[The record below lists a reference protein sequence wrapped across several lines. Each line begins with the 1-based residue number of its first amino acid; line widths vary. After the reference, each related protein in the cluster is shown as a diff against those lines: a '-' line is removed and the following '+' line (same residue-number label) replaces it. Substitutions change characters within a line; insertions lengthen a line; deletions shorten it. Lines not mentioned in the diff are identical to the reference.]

1 MSARRPANIEQ
12 LCAGTA
18 CTACSWR
25 RAEVRTD
32 SGTALTGR
40 PVTPDT
46 RPHRPPAP
54 PARLTEGVCVCVC
67 VCVCGCV
74 CVHVCARV
82 CARVCVC
89 VCSAGDN
96 AYSLDEAELMRTRLG
111 KLYETIAALTYV
123 QLADCRQLV
132 FRVDACRFCQSTS
145 TSYLLKSLRNN
156 FAAELR
162 TSACD
167 DLPLAHACVESE
179 F

>member
-1 MSARRPANIEQ
+1 MQIKLWYFQGSVQLLTQIMLSIMQHCKCRIGVWGRAGAWACPQWPTAWAMSARRPANIEQ

-67 VCVCGCV
+67 AGVCVCVCVCVCGCV
-74 CVHVCARV
+74 CVCVCVCARAFV
-82 CARVCVC
+82 RVCVC
-89 VCSAGDN
+89 VNKKNSCN
-96 AYSLDEAELMRTRLG
+96 
-111 KLYETIAALTYV
+111 
-123 QLADCRQLV
+123 
-132 FRVDACRFCQSTS
+132 
-145 TSYLLKSLRNN
+145 
-156 FAAELR
+156 
-162 TSACD
+162 
-167 DLPLAHACVESE
+167 
-179 F
+179 